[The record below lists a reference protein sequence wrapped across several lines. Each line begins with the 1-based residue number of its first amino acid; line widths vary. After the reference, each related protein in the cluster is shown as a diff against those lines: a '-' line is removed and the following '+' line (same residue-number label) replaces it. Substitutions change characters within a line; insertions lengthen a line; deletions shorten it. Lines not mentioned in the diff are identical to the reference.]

1 MCSYIVWTTN
11 ILAGS
16 FFFSLD
22 PVRQLIA
29 VPRADLISHLGTTLL
44 EQERLTGKKGY
55 SFTMQTCLHQF
66 NSTPQESFRKEVEG
80 KKKDYFS
87 LPREA
92 VKYGIQKNGE
102 NMYHTFLHNTAIY
115 SKFIQESWFKRHA
128 SSKTRT
134 SGFRKRGGK
143 QSKLEPQIFYY
154 GTNNQSSLHLPGI

>member
-1 MCSYIVWTTN
+1 M
-11 ILAGS
+11 
-16 FFFSLD
+16 D

-44 EQERLTGKKGY
+44 EQERLSGKKGY

-92 VKYGIQKNGE
+92 VKYGIQKME
-102 NMYHTFLHNTAIY
+102 KICTIHFYI
-115 SKFIQESWFKRHA
+115 IQLFTVNSY
-128 SSKTRT
+128 
-134 SGFRKRGGK
+134 RKVD
-143 QSKLEPQIFYY
+143 SNAMHVF
-154 GTNNQSSLHLPGI
+154 